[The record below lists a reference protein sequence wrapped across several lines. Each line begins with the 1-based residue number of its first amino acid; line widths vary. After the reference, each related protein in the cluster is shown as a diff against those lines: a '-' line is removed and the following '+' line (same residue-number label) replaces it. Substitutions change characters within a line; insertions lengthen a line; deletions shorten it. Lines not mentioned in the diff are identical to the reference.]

1 MAWHIT
7 GNSINIMEGR
17 MEGGERKVGREGWV
31 EGGRKKR
38 RERMVRGKE
47 ERQKESKR
55 QALRVLQQFCRR
67 YQDMNIVHRR
77 RKFESGV
84 K

>member
-1 MAWHIT
+1 MIT
-7 GNSINIMEGR
+7 CMCFRDITLAAAGR
-17 MEGGERKVGREGWV
+17 RILE
-31 EGGRKKR
+31 R